1 MTEEEQKIAE
11 EMRVYNQKLKD
22 GTLTKEE
29 RERMILLFDKEFT
42 KMLELYPMSTEAEQ
56 SDS

>member
-1 MTEEEQKIAE
+1 MMEEEQKIAE
-11 EMRVYNQKLKD
+11 EMRVYNQKLKN

-29 RERMILLFDKEFT
+29 RERMILLFDKGFT

>member
-29 RERMILLFDKEFT
+29 RKRMNSLFRKAVSE
-42 KMLELYPMSTEAEQ
+42 MIELYPMSTETEQ